1 MVLERRKEIT
11 QYIQARELVSLDE
24 LCDVFKKSKNTIRR
38 DINDLESQGV
48 LQKIY
53 GGVRVIELPV
63 STGEIV
69 SFTDRTVKNV
79 NEKNRIGE
87 LAARLASDGD
97 IIFID
102 SGTTVINTIDY
113 LAAKKNLTILTNNFH
128 VLLKCLQYPGIN
140 TVSFGGQLN
149 TVTASFMSNFF
160 FSDHLQMFN
169 INKAFLSATGVSIE
183 SGTSNTSP
191 FEAEIKKGIVQKSN
205 MNILLVDHTKFDHN
219 ALLTYSSLN
228 SFQYVVSDC
237 APSQKYL
244 DYFAENDI
252 QLILE

>member
-1 MVLERRKEIT
+1 MVCERRKEIA
-11 QYIQARELVSLDE
+11 QYIQAREQVSLDE

-38 DINDLESQGV
+38 DINDLESLGV
-48 LQKIY
+48 LQKVY
-53 GGVRVIELPV
+53 GGVRAIELP
-63 STGEIV
+63 SPTGEIV

-79 NEKNRIGE
+79 TEKNRICE
-87 LAARLASDGD
+87 LAAPLVNDGD
-97 IIFID
+97 VIFID
-102 SGTTVINTIDY
+102 SGTTVINIIEH
-113 LAAKKNLTILTNNFH
+113 LALKKNLTIITNNFH
-128 VLLKCLQYPGIN
+128 VLHKCIQYPGIN

-160 FSDHLQMFN
+160 FSDYIQMFN

-205 MNILLVDHTKFDHN
+205 VNILLVDHTKFDRN

-228 SFQYVVSDC
+228 RFQYVVTDC

-244 DYFAENDI
+244 DYFAKNDL
-252 QLILE
+252 QLILG